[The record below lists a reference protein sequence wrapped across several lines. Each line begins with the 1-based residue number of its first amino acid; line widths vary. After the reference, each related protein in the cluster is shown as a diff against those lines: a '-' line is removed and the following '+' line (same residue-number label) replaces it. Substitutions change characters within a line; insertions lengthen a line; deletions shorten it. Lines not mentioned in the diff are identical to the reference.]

1 MQKGLAA
8 GEAFLLLHADTFV
21 GTLIPLVRC
30 ALIDFSSGSLEEKR
44 HQA

>member
-8 GEAFLLLHADTFV
+8 GEAFLLLHTDTFV

-30 ALIDFSSGSLEEKR
+30 ALIDFSSGSLKEKR

>member
-8 GEAFLLLHADTFV
+8 GEAFLLPHTDTFV
-21 GTLIPLVRC
+21 GTLTLLVGC
-30 ALIDFSSGSLEEKR
+30 TLIDLSSGSLKEKR